1 MKFQYFGHSVVACS
15 DDKHTVLFDPFF
27 TGNPSN
33 GDVPESLKPHT
44 IVLTHG
50 HEDHVGD
57 TESIA
62 KANESK
68 VLAVYEL
75 ANFLAE
81 KGLDTVGCGLGGRV
95 NHDWGWSKFVPAFHS
110 SSFEGKYMGMPAGVI
125 LDFDGVRIYN
135 TGDTCVFGD
144 MKLIAEMYEPEIMIL
159 PVGGHFTMD
168 VYEAMK
174 AIELVNPKLV
184 IPVHYN
190 TWPPLEMDID
200 KFKKDVEARFE
211 ARVEI
216 MKVGGTFEMVADPA
230 Q

>member
-1 MKFQYFGHSVVACS
+1 MKFHYYGHSVVGCVS
-15 DDKHTVLFDPFF
+15 DKHNVLFDPFF

-33 GDVPESLKPHT
+33 GDVPEDLKPDT
-44 IVLTHG
+44 IILTHG

-62 KANESK
+62 KAHGSK
-68 VLAVYEL
+68 VVAVYEL

-81 KGLDTVGCGLGGRV
+81 KGLDTVPCGLGGRV

-125 LDFDGVRIYN
+125 IDLGGVRVYN

-144 MKLIAEMYEPEIMIL
+144 MKLIAEMYKPEVMIL

-168 VYEAMK
+168 SFEAKK
-174 AIELVNPKLV
+174 AIELVSPKVV

-200 KFKKDVEARFE
+200 KFKSEVESSQKVK
-211 ARVEI
+211 VEV
-216 MKVGGTFEMVADPA
+216 MQVGQTFELVAV
-230 Q
+230 